1 MEDMGIQKNNQFFL
15 CYFAINKYLANT
27 ACQVYN
33 AFGKVS
39 VAVNTYY
46 KNDNKIGSTRS
57 RGDKYSAF
65 LFRWIWAC
73 SLTQRNQVCLYSKCM
88 PVNN

>member
-1 MEDMGIQKNNQFFL
+1 MAIQKNNQFFL
-15 CYFAINKYLANT
+15 SYFAINKYLANT

-33 AFGKVS
+33 AFGKVN

-46 KNDNKIGSTRS
+46 KIGNKIGSARVK
-57 RGDKYSAF
+57 RGINTLLL
-65 LFRWIWAC
+65 LFKWTWAY
-73 SLTQRNQVCLYSKCM
+73 SLTLRDQKCLHSKCM

>member
-27 ACQVYN
+27 TCQVYN

-39 VAVNTYY
+39 VAANTYY
-46 KNDNKIGSTRS
+46 KNGNKVGSARIK
-57 RGDKYSAF
+57 RG
-65 LFRWIWAC
+65 
-73 SLTQRNQVCLYSKCM
+73 
-88 PVNN
+88 